1 MPGSRPAGEI
11 YLPLAVA
18 FASDPKVRAL
28 AQFGSDAGLARDL
41 FVQMCCH
48 SKANLTDGFVAEYE
62 LGILI
67 YPLDIE
73 HGKQLA
79 KHLAYVELIKPRAD
93 GWQVVAYLKRNGSRE
108 DVEHLSKVRAEAG
121 REGGRKSR
129 KTAGQA
135 RRQANAKQVAG
146 KEPGNYPPRDRD
158 RDRDSY
164 PELPD
169 GSSGAVAPAE
179 DLNPAPVVAAFIE
192 GATAAGLK
200 RPAASVIAR
209 IGKQAREI
217 LAERTY
223 SPGELAESAR
233 RMGAGEWN
241 DLAVQ
246 LRKDDAEAN
255 GRSGRPGSTRIAT
268 TDQRMADAQALKARL
283 RQPAQME
290 ITP

>member
-79 KHLAYVELIKPRAD
+79 KHLAYVELIKPQAD

-121 REGGRKSR
+121 RAGGRKSR
-129 KTAGQA
+129 KSAGQG
-135 RRQANAKQVAG
+135 RRQANAKQVAS

-158 RDRDSY
+158 RDRDSNT
-164 PELPD
+164 ELPY
-169 GSSGAVAPAE
+169 GSSGANAPGGE
-179 DLNPAPVVAAFIE
+179 PNPAPVVAAFID
-192 GATAAGLK
+192 GATESGLK
-200 RPAASVIAR
+200 RPDASIIAR
-209 IGKQAREI
+209 VGKQARLI
-217 LAERTY
+217 LAEGTY
-223 SPGELAESAR
+223 TLDEAVRSAR
-233 RMGAGEWN
+233 NMGAGEWN

-246 LRKDDAEAN
+246 LRKDNAAAN
-255 GRSGRPGSTRIAT
+255 GRGPAETTGIRKARQAT
-268 TDQRMADAQALKARL
+268 TAAANVQTMLDEGRL
-283 RQPAQME
+283 QIGR
-290 ITP
+290 